1 MRDGSHPATAHV
13 SLLLVVVVW
22 AGAFSAIKVLLDH
35 GTAPEDIAILRYLV
49 AAPGFAFLL
58 WRAGG
63 LPGLSRRDGLR
74 ILAAGALVVAGYH
87 ISLNVGEG
95 HTTAGTAALVVA
107 LAPAMTVALALGLRL
122 ERFSAARMIGIAT
135 AFAGVAIVVLLGSG
149 EEISFENAKGP
160 LIVLG
165 APLAFALYNV
175 LLLPLFRR
183 YGVLALTAATSLAGM
198 VALVPFS
205 RRSTLDGLVETTA
218 GDLSLILYLGIVCT
232 LLGYIGWNVG
242 LRGLG
247 ASRAVAYAYGIPP
260 LAVLL
265 GALALDEPVTLW
277 LVLGGALV
285 VAGVALAQRPSPRA
299 AARRVLEGR
308 RPAHLGAPH
317 SEAAAPSARGAEPT
331 SRAR

>member
-13 SLLLVVVVW
+13 SLLLVVIVW

-35 GTAPEDIAILRYLV
+35 GTAAEDIAILRYLV

-58 WRAGG
+58 WRVGG
-63 LPGLSRRDGLR
+63 LPGLNRRDALR

-87 ISLNVGEG
+87 ISLNVGERY
-95 HTTAGTAALVVA
+95 TTAGAAALVVA
-107 LAPAMTVALALGLRL
+107 LAPAMTLALALGLRL
-122 ERFSAARMIGIAT
+122 ERFSRGRMIGIAT
-135 AFAGVAIVVLLGSG
+135 AFAGVAVVVLLGSG
-149 EEISFENAKGP
+149 EKISLENTQGP

-175 LLLPLFRR
+175 LLLPLFRQ

-198 VALVPFS
+198 VALVPFA
-205 RRSTLDGLVETTA
+205 RRNTFDGLGGTTA
-218 GDLSLILYLGIVCT
+218 GDLALVLYLGIVCT
-232 LLGYIGWNVG
+232 LLGYIAWNVG

-260 LAVLL
+260 LAVLI

-277 LVLGGALV
+277 LVLGGVLV
-285 VAGVALAQRPSPRA
+285 VAGVALAQNR
-299 AARRVLEGR
+299 
-308 RPAHLGAPH
+308 
-317 SEAAAPSARGAEPT
+317 
-331 SRAR
+331 